1 MITHTFTLEAM
12 AMPFTVKL
20 KATPAM
26 GLSIQRVATYRQL
39 IQQELDRLDHE
50 FSPFRSDS
58 LVRRFARQELT
69 APQLTR
75 DFQTVYGWA
84 VRAQDQ
90 TAGAFNPFFAG
101 HYDPTGLVKGWAIQR
116 VFEQYLR
123 PALTRGDLVAAAI
136 NGAGD
141 VQTGVAPGSDFYW
154 RVGIENPLDPIRP
167 TYAYRLQNA
176 AVATS
181 GTRQHGDHIVRQAP
195 ASLQQATVVCPT
207 LTPADIY
214 ATAAVAMGRSRFLTF
229 SRQHQLSG
237 LLVTTGPHAQVV
249 RIEGG
254 VSHDA

>member
-26 GLSIQRVATYRQL
+26 GLSVQRVATYRQL

-50 FSPFRSDS
+50 FSPFRPDS

-69 APQLTR
+69 AAQLTR

-123 PALTRGDLVAAAI
+123 PTLTRGDLVAAAI

-141 VQTGVAPGSDFYW
+141 VQTGVAPGSAFSGGSASKTRW
-154 RVGIENPLDPIRP
+154 TRPGPPTPIACRTRP
-167 TYAYRLQNA
+167 WPR
-176 AVATS
+176 
-181 GTRQHGDHIVRQAP
+181 RAP
-195 ASLQQATVVCPT
+195 ASMVITSS
-207 LTPADIY
+207 
-214 ATAAVAMGRSRFLTF
+214 GRRRPRSNKPPW
-229 SRQHQLSG
+229 SA
-237 LLVTTGPHAQVV
+237 PP
-249 RIEGG
+249 
-254 VSHDA
+254 